1 MNDYE
6 RRALHASGLV
16 LSAAAFAY
24 AASYVHEPGPEVAA
38 VFGIA
43 AVLLAAVRSFVDPTA
58 TPTAWISPT
67 GAASLALVAGT
78 AQELR
83 LAALAL
89 AGLSVLGFVCYPF
102 TASAARHLTRSRD
115 SHR

>member
-6 RRALHASGLV
+6 RRALRASALA
-16 LSAAAFAY
+16 LAAAALAY
-24 AASYVHEPGPEVAA
+24 LASYVHEPGADVAA

-43 AVLLAAVRSFVDPTA
+43 AVLLVAYRILADPDSGA
-58 TPTAWISPT
+58 SAWTSPT
-67 GAASLALVAGT
+67 GAAVLALAVDS

-89 AGLSVLGFVCYPF
+89 AGLSVLGFVCYPV
-102 TASAARHLTRSRD
+102 TASAAEILGESGD
-115 SHR
+115 SLR